1 MKLAACSRHN
11 PLTNSKYQRKFFVQA
26 AEYINQQNE
35 SLDPNPGAYHL
46 LDEMRKRDVA
56 SETALIR
63 HLVKQN
69 LHKDAF
75 LWFANI
81 LHLNIRPNEHI
92 FGALIHSSVP
102 LKYLHLGKQIQ
113 GFSVKVG
120 LDSNVYVGSA
130 IVDLYVKLGSI
141 EDAQRAFLDTHRPNV
156 VSYTTLIRGYIK
168 QGRFDEAVEI
178 FQSMPERNEVSWN
191 TMISGCSQTG
201 RNEEA
206 VNFFV
211 EMLRVGELPT
221 QFTYPCAVIAAANMG
236 SLGMGRSIHA
246 CAVKFLD
253 KFSLFLANSLISF
266 YAKCGSMEDSLLVFN
281 RILEKNVV
289 SWNAL
294 ICGYAQNGQGNDAI
308 EIFMK
313 MKLMGFQPN
322 SVTLLC
328 LLLACDHVGLVDK
341 GYEYFKEAKDDP
353 SLIKAEH
360 YACMIDLLSRSGRFQ
375 EAEIFLHDLPFDPGT
390 GFWKALLGGCQIHSN
405 LKLGEV
411 AARKILELETG
422 DVSSYVMLSN
432 AHSAAGRWHSVV
444 KIRQEMR
451 EKGLN
456 RIPGSSWV
464 DIKSKIQVFVTGD
477 TRHDCK
483 DEIYMCLGIF
493 LEHAMDWHES
503 SLVP

>member
-1 MKLAACSRHN
+1 MKLAANGKH
-11 PLTNSKYQRKFFVQA
+11 KRKFFPQA
-26 AEYINQQNE
+26 GEYINQQYA
-35 SLDPNPGAYHL
+35 SLDPNSGARHL
-46 LDEMRKRDVA
+46 LDEMRKRDAV

-63 HLVKQN
+63 HLVKQS

-75 LWFANI
+75 LWFSKI
-81 LHLNIRPNEHI
+81 LHVNIRPNEHT
-92 FGALIHSSVP
+92 FGALIHSSI
-102 LKYLHLGKQIQ
+102 LRKDLHLGKQIQ
-113 GFSVKVG
+113 GFSIKVG
-120 LDSNVYVGSA
+120 LNFNVYVSSA
-130 IVDLYVKLGSI
+130 IVDLYVKFGSI
-141 EDAQRAFLDTHRPNV
+141 EDAQRAFVDTHRPNV

-168 QGRFDEAVEI
+168 QGRFNEAVEI
-178 FQSMPERNEVSWN
+178 FQSMPERNGVSWN

-201 RNEEA
+201 KNEEA

-246 CAVKFLD
+246 CAVKFLG

-266 YAKCGSMEDSLLVFN
+266 YAKCGSVEDSLLVFN

-289 SWNAL
+289 SWNAV

-308 EIFMK
+308 EIFKK

-375 EAEIFLHDLPFDPGT
+375 EAEFFLHDLPFDPGI

-405 LKLGEV
+405 LELGEV
-411 AARKILELETG
+411 AARKILELEPG

-432 AHSAAGRWHSVV
+432 AHSAAGRWRSVV
-444 KIRQEMR
+444 KIRHEMR

-464 DIKSKIQVFVTGD
+464 DIRSKIHVFVTGD
-477 TRHDCK
+477 NRHHCA
-483 DEIYMCLGIF
+483 DEIYTCLGIF

-503 SLVP
+503 SVVA

>member
-1 MKLAACSRHN
+1 MKLAACSRHH
-11 PLTNSKYQRKFFVQA
+11 PLTVDKYQRKFFPGA
-26 AEYINQQNE
+26 GEFINRQYE
-35 SLDPNPGAYHL
+35 SLDPNPDARHV
-46 LDEMRKRDVA
+46 LDEMHKRDVV
-56 SETALIR
+56 SETAVIR

-69 LHKDAF
+69 FHKDAF
-75 LWFANI
+75 IWFSKI
-81 LHLNIRPNEHI
+81 LHVNIRPDEHT
-92 FGALIHSSVP
+92 FGALIHSSVL
-102 LKYLHLGKQIQ
+102 LKDLHLGKQIQ
-113 GFSVKVG
+113 GFSIKVG
-120 LDSNVYVGSA
+120 LNSNIYVGSA
-130 IVDLYVKLGSI
+130 ILDLYVKFGCI
-141 EDAQRAFLDTHRPNV
+141 EDDHRAFVDTHRPNV

-178 FQSMPERNEVSWN
+178 FQSMPERNGVSWN

-201 RNEEA
+201 KNEEA

-211 EMLRVGELPT
+211 EMLRAGELPT
-221 QFTYPCAVIAAANMG
+221 QFTYPCALISAANMG

-246 CAVKFLD
+246 CAMKFLG

-289 SWNAL
+289 SWNAM

-308 EIFMK
+308 EIFKK
-313 MKLMGFQPN
+313 MKLTGFQPN

-360 YACMIDLLSRSGRFQ
+360 YACMIDLLSRSGRFR
-375 EAEIFLHDLPFDPGT
+375 EAEIFIHDLPFDPGI

-405 LKLGEV
+405 LELGEV
-411 AARKILELETG
+411 AARKILELEPG

-432 AHSAAGRWHSVV
+432 AHSAAGRWRSVV
-444 KIRQEMR
+444 KIRHEMR

-464 DIKSKIQVFVTGD
+464 DIRSKIHVFVTGD
-477 TRHDCK
+477 KRHRCA
-483 DEIYMCLGIF
+483 DEIYMCLGFF

-503 SLVP
+503 SVVA